1 MQKRIVLTKGFMKD
15 HVNKNVCRSYC
26 HPFLTRECAHRNER
40 VIVIWA
46 NCHSLARSG
55 DQLWTCKLESVVQVN
70 RNFVQ
75 NGRKNA
81 MEKRLT
87 ASPAHSLIVFWR
99 SEVIRP

>member
-1 MQKRIVLTKGFMKD
+1 MQKRIVLIKGFMKD

-70 RNFVQ
+70 RNFAQ
-75 NGRKNA
+75 NGRKKYDG
-81 MEKRLT
+81 ET
-87 ASPAHSLIVFWR
+87 SDGVPCSFAHCFLAV
-99 SEVIRP
+99 

>member
-40 VIVIWA
+40 VIVPAIS
-46 NCHSLARSG
+46 CGL
-55 DQLWTCKLESVVQVN
+55 VN
-70 RNFVQ
+70 LRVSSKST
-75 NGRKNA
+75 GISRKMEGKNT